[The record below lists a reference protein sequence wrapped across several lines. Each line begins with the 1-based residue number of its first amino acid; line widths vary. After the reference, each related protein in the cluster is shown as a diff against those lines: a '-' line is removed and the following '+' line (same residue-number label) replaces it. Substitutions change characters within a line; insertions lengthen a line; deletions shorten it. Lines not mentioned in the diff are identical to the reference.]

1 MQKLLKA
8 QYFMK
13 EMREYEIKSFSK
25 TFEFNPNLP
34 KTRFLII
41 KNTICIK
48 IMEHV
53 PRMAKTNSHTI
64 SCTKFSKE

>member
-41 KNTICIK
+41 KNIICIK
-48 IMEHV
+48 IMEHIILDGYNKITHNIMYQV
-53 PRMAKTNSHTI
+53 
-64 SCTKFSKE
+64 